1 MQPGISSYCLIGHP
15 LEEALETLA
24 GITDLIEVM
33 DEGLHSITDT
43 GLFESYTQHFIV
55 HAPFHGINIASLF
68 ESIRQASV
76 GVTTDC
82 FTIAAEMGA
91 PVVVHPGYYAWEQEK
106 EGADRQFTKSL
117 SELREVASDLSL
129 TFWFENM
136 GDMNFFN
143 LRTPGDL
150 GLLDGTGFTLDT
162 GHANLNRSLP
172 EFLDAGFSHMHIHDN
187 NGQKDTHSALGVGN
201 IDFGPVAA
209 ALKKSRAT
217 AVLEVKDFAG
227 VLRSRDVLARL

>member
-15 LEEALETLA
+15 LDEALDTLA
-24 GITDLIEVM
+24 GITDRIEVM
-33 DEGLHSITDT
+33 DEGLHFITNPAV
-43 GLFESYTQHFIV
+43 FASYTQDFIL

-68 ESIRQASV
+68 EPIRSASV

-82 FTIAAEMGA
+82 FRIAAEIGA

-106 EGADRQFTKSL
+106 EEADRQFRISL
-117 SELREVASDLSL
+117 HELRDIADDLSV

-143 LRTPGDL
+143 LRTPADL

-162 GHANLNRSLP
+162 GHANLNRCLP
-172 EFLDAGFSHMHIHDN
+172 GFLEAGFSHMHIHDN
-187 NGQKDTHSALGVGN
+187 NGRKDTHSTVGAGN
-201 IDFGPVAA
+201 IDFAPVMA
-209 ALKKSRAT
+209 ALRKSKAS

-227 VLRSRDVLARL
+227 VIRSRELLEQL